1 MSRGNGAP
9 TPEPGGIMRMR
20 FNVDEKRISINPCP
34 LLKPLPAADSKRMG
48 KKSINVE
55 ITAWCW
61 QSGVMYGIMAVKV
74 RISYEKPQELH
85 TVLKLLNPVIKSCK
99 TDKGVNGRY
108 KRAYLE
114 VNISEENAQKSV
126 NSPLI

>member
-1 MSRGNGAP
+1 MWSARNGKGMSSNLH
-9 TPEPGGIMRMR
+9 
-20 FNVDEKRISINPCP
+20 D
-34 LLKPLPAADSKRMG
+34 LLKLLPTTDSKRMG

-61 QSGVMYGIMAVKV
+61 QSEVVSDIMAVKV

-85 TVLKLLNPVIKSCK
+85 TVTELLKPVIKSCK
-99 TDKGVNGRY
+99 AEKGGNGRY

-114 VNISEENAQKSV
+114 VNISEEKVQKGG

>member
-1 MSRGNGAP
+1 MWA
-9 TPEPGGIMRMR
+9 
-20 FNVDEKRISINPCP
+20 EKRTGIPPCP
-34 LLKPLPAADSKRMG
+34 LLKLLPAADSKRMG

-61 QSGVMYGIMAVKV
+61 QSEVMYSIMAVKV

-85 TVLKLLNPVIKSCK
+85 TVLKLLNSVIKSCK

-108 KRAYLE
+108 RRAYLE